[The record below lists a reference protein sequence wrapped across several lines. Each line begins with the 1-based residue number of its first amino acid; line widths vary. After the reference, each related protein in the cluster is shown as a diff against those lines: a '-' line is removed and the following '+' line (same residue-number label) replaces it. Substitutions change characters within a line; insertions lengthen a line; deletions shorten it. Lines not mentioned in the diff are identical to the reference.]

1 MSIERD
7 VGLLQGELKSLQ
19 GEMAEAKIWLRE
31 ISTKQD
37 ATNLMIA
44 EAFASGKG
52 TWKTL
57 AFLGSLAVTLGGLT
71 GWVIHY
77 FKITP

>member
-31 ISTKQD
+31 ICTKQD

-57 AFLGSLAVTLGGLT
+57 AVLGSIAVPLGRLT